1 MVRLPDPDRSFAVLI
16 GSSSYQS
23 NWLPDLPAVRNNLTD
38 LDAALTHPEMG
49 GISPE
54 RCIRL
59 TDPASVRE
67 VYRALREYAQRAED
81 TLIIY
86 YAGHG
91 LTGSLRNELYLAL
104 TDTGLDELPVSA
116 LEFDMIRSVFEDCPA
131 INRVL
136 ILDCCFSG
144 RAAQGFMADSWL
156 GQVEVSGTYTLA
168 STSANALAAAP
179 PGARY
184 TAFTGELLSLL
195 HNGIPRGPELLS
207 LGTIFRRLRH
217 TLGTRGLPIPTQRG
231 TDTADLLALAR
242 NPAYRR
248 PQPPN
253 PGSMGPAVPLAS
265 ALVTPPVPQSVA
277 PPLPD
282 TDSREP
288 RTRRVRLM
296 LLIGISTVAI
306 LTTIVVILNVL
317 PDHSNPAGAAATQ
330 STTATTTPL
339 RPTLPT
345 TTTPTRPSTETP
357 TPPQPPNP
365 KQVPVRVFN
374 NSKISGLAER
384 ASNDFRAD
392 GWTIIESGNHLE
404 PIIPTTTAFF
414 RPGTDEE
421 LAAKALAEKFNLT
434 AAPRIPGV
442 AQYGPSVVVIVE
454 RDYGTK

>member
-1 MVRLPDPDRSFAVLI
+1 MVRLPDPNRSFAVLI

-38 LDAALTHPEMG
+38 LAAALTHPEMG
-49 GISPE
+49 GLSPE

-67 VYRALREYAQRAED
+67 VYRALREYARRVED

-104 TDTGLDELPVSA
+104 TDTDLDELPVSA
-116 LEFDMIRSVFEDCPA
+116 LDFDMIRSVFEDCPA

-144 RAAQGFMADSWL
+144 RAAQGFMADSVL

-217 TLGTRGLPIPTQRG
+217 TMATRRLPIPTQRG

-253 PGSMGPAVPLAS
+253 PGSLGPAVPLAS
-265 ALVTPPVPQSVA
+265 ALVTPPVPQSA
-277 PPLPD
+277 ALPLPD
-282 TDSREP
+282 TDSWEP
-288 RTRRVRLM
+288 RPRRVRLM
-296 LLIGISTVAI
+296 LLIGIATVAV
-306 LTTIVVILNVL
+306 LTTIVVILSIL
-317 PDHSNPAGAAATQ
+317 PDHSNHAGASATQ
-330 STTATTTPL
+330 STSATTTPA

-345 TTTPTRPSTETP
+345 TTTPTRPSTNTAPP
-357 TPPQPPNP
+357 TQSANP
-365 KQVPVRVFN
+365 KNVPVRVFN
-374 NSKISGLAER
+374 NSKISGLAEK
-384 ASNDFRAD
+384 AMNDFKAD
-392 GWTIIESGNHLE
+392 GWNVVGTGNYQEST
-404 PIIPTTTAFF
+404 IPTTTAFF
-414 RPGTDEE
+414 RPGTEEEPAARE
-421 LAAKALAEKFNLT
+421 LAAKFNMDV
-434 AAPRIPGV
+434 APRLAGVARYGPGV
-442 AQYGPSVVVIVE
+442 IVILE
-454 RDYGTK
+454 SDYDAR